1 MASLKPIKTKCFATL
16 GHSGLVVFPIDSN
29 DRRKVMIPAPVVTV
43 LTPSVVTP
51 PSLHSSLSR
60 GQARVP
66 SYDVTNVT
74 TN

>member
-16 GHSGLVVFPIDSN
+16 GLVVFPIDSN

-43 LTPSVVTP
+43 LTPPDTPVVTP

>member
-43 LTPSVVTP
+43 LTPPDTP
-51 PSLHSSLSR
+51 
-60 GQARVP
+60 
-66 SYDVTNVT
+66 DT
-74 TN
+74 T

>member
-43 LTPSVVTP
+43 LTPPDTTCR
-51 PSLHSSLSR
+51 HSSIITLLT
-60 GQARVP
+60 
-66 SYDVTNVT
+66 VTRSGPGPIL
-74 TN
+74 